1 MLQKWKELIPKS
13 HRELGPND
21 KICHVHFAEDD
32 IRKGLKVVVGGKEG
46 LQLSEFSVSL
56 FNVM

>member
-21 KICHVHFAEDD
+21 KVCHLHFAEDD

-46 LQLSEFSVSL
+46 LQIWVFYLI
-56 FNVM
+56 